1 MYLPGLFCPPRAT
14 PCWLHLASRAHS
26 PHPGV
31 ILDSCPSVLPTP
43 SPASPD
49 KSACKACGAHQGSL
63 LLCPCTSAP
72 FHRLPASPLVLQCPL
87 YAEQRE
93 ASNPCAGYPP
103 VCLKLCRLQ
112 SQTLITRPPWQPLLP
127 APTPPF
133 APFQYRRTCGPQTYP
148 VCSCGLA
155 APSAW
160 TPFSQVLTGCP
171 PLHAGACWSTT
182 SSKKASRTLSLTL
195 VPLQPSPALFS
206 SQHLSLFYAIPYN
219 CLVNHHLPPTLAC
232 EPLRTG
238 TARACSQCPQMHKW
252 GCTCLQA

>member
-1 MYLPGLFCPPRAT
+1 MPGLFCPPRAT

-72 FHRLPASPLVLQCPL
+72 FHWLPASPLVLQCPL

-133 APFQYRRTCGPQTYP
+133 APFQYRRTSDISGVFPWAGGSLCLDPLPAGPH
-148 VCSCGLA
+148 GL
-155 APSAW
+155 PSSPRRRLLEHHLLQEGFPH
-160 TPFSQVLTGCP
+160 TVPYS
-171 PLHAGACWSTT
+171 STT
-182 SSKKASRTLSLTL
+182 SAF
-195 VPLQPSPALFS
+195 PSFIFFS
-206 SQHLSLFYAIPYN
+206 APVTILCYTI
-219 CLVNHHLPPTLAC
+219 
-232 EPLRTG
+232 
-238 TARACSQCPQMHKW
+238 
-252 GCTCLQA
+252 